1 VSIAIAKALFL
12 ALESIGSRHSGES
25 TQAEFKMTNHT
36 PTNLLESLP
45 ASESSA
51 LKATQ
56 YTLKYPSGTQILRQ
70 DDVTKD
76 VFFINYGKVLVT
88 FYTERGEKLSF
99 VEMQAGQSFGELS
112 AIDLKPRSANV
123 MAIEETSLT
132 RIKHDQFR
140 AWLRSYPEFA
150 HFVMCQM
157 ASMIRRLDHRIYELC
172 ALDGIHRIYAEL
184 LRIAKNGTNENGR
197 VTIHN
202 PPTHAEIACRIH
214 SHREAV
220 SRTYR
225 ALIKDGLL
233 EKSSRQLVIP
243 QPDILQQ
250 RIDKYL
256 NRK

>member
-1 VSIAIAKALFL
+1 V
-12 ALESIGSRHSGES
+12 
-25 TQAEFKMTNHT
+25 TNQT
-36 PTNLLESLP
+36 PTNLLAALP
-45 ASESSA
+45 ASV
-51 LKATQ
+51 LKTLRAKQ
-56 YTLKYPSGTQILRQ
+56 FTLKYPSGTQILRQ
-70 DDVTKD
+70 DDITKD

-88 FYTERGEKLSF
+88 FYTERGDKLSF
-99 VEMQAGQSFGELS
+99 VEMRAGQSFGELS

-123 MAIEETSLT
+123 VAIEETSLT
-132 RIKHDQFR
+132 RIKHDQFQ
-140 AWLRSYPEFA
+140 AWLRTYPDFA

-157 ASMIRRLDHRIYELC
+157 SSMIRRLDNRMYELS
-172 ALDGIHRIYAEL
+172 ALDGIHRIYSEL
-184 LRIAKNGTNENGR
+184 LRIAKNGVNDSGR
-197 VTIHN
+197 IIVNN

-233 EKSSRQLVIP
+233 EKNTRQLVIT
-243 QPDILQQ
+243 QPDILKQ

>member
-1 VSIAIAKALFL
+1 MLTKPAPA
-12 ALESIGSRHSGES
+12 
-25 TQAEFKMTNHT
+25 
-36 PTNLLESLP
+36 NLLETLP
-45 ASESSA
+45 ASVSQA
-51 LKATQ
+51 LKAKQ
-56 YTLKYPSGTQILRQ
+56 FTLKYPSGAQILRQ
-70 DDVTKD
+70 DDITKD

-88 FYTERGEKLSF
+88 FYTERGNKLSF

-123 MAIEETSLT
+123 IAIEETSLT
-132 RIKHDQFR
+132 RIKHDQFQ

-150 HFVMCQM
+150 QFVMGQM
-157 ASMIRRLDHRIYELC
+157 SAMIRRLDNRLYELS
-172 ALDGIHRIYAEL
+172 ALSGVHRIYAEL
-184 LRIAKNGTNENGR
+184 LRIAKNGDKENGR
-197 VTIHN
+197 IIIHS

-233 EKSSRQLVIP
+233 EKHSKQLVIT

-250 RIDKYL
+250 RIDKHL